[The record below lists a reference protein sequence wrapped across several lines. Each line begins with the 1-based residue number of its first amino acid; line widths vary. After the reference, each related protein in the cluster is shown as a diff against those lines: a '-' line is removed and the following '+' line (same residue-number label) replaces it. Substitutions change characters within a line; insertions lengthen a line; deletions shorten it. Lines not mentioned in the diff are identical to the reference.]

1 MTTTVSAGTSNNP
14 VINQTRSTAT
24 NSDSTNAQDEQM
36 LADDSEQ
43 NTDRDM
49 SSAAIDSLVGENDIG
64 EVHLNEILDT
74 LISEELRGINEYA
87 EDANQD
93 DNNDEEDNEGDRRR
107 LIRDN
112 VELMHVLGEESSSD
126 SDDSESNAS
135 DNEER
140 EMDEVGK

>member
-1 MTTTVSAGTSNNP
+1 VNATAMTVSTSNQNNP
-14 VINQTRSTAT
+14 TVT

-49 SSAAIDSLVGENDIG
+49 SSAAIDSLVGENELG

-74 LISEELRGINEYA
+74 LISEELRGINDYA
-87 EDANQD
+87 DDGNADEDDVND
-93 DNNDEEDNEGDRRR
+93 DDAEREQHRRMHE
-107 LIRDN
+107 N
-112 VELMHVLGEESSSD
+112 VELMNVHEESSSD

-140 EMDEVGK
+140 EMDEVGKLMT